1 MISVIG
7 LVPIMVVV
15 SPIVVVVVIPMVIV
29 AIPPV
34 VMSVIGII
42 PGVVCIPVPQIHPV
56 IVIGIIIK
64 DVVCRR
70 IDVDRVAVVVHK
82 PIIDSAAILQIP
94 IEIGRKQSAW

>member
-7 LVPIMVVV
+7 LVPIIVVV

-56 IVIGIIIK
+56 IVIGVIVK
-64 DVVCRR
+64 DVVCRG
-70 IDVDRVAVVVHK
+70 IYVDCVTVIVHK
-82 PIIDSAAILQIP
+82 PVIYSTAILQVP
-94 IEIGRKQSAW
+94 IEIG